1 MPQPRSVI
9 TSGFSLVGLL
19 ICLASMAELSV
30 GTSKRKNSS
39 TCRYLSERDGLT
51 RPSESEIPTSIKNGS
66 EESSS
71 RAFCDRDRGSV
82 HVRPSPQRPVPHL
95 SW

>member
-1 MPQPRSVI
+1 M
-9 TSGFSLVGLL
+9 TSGLSDVGLT
-19 ICLASMAELSV
+19 ICLASIAELSV

-51 RPSESEIPTSIKNGS
+51 LPSESEIPTSIKNGS

-71 RAFCDRDRGSV
+71 RAFFRS
-82 HVRPSPQRPVPHL
+82 
-95 SW
+95 